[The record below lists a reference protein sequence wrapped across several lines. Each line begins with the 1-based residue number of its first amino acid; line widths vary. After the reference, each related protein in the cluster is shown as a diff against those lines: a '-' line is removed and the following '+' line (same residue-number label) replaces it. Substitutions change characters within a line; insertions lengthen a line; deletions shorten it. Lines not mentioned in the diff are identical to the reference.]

1 MIHHSQPYISQSQKQ
16 KVLDCLETS
25 MVSKGKRCAQFEQ
38 EHAHFL
44 NKKYGIACGSGTQGL
59 VAILKHLK
67 IGSGHEVILP
77 SYVCDK
83 VEEGILAVGAIP
95 VLCDIGES
103 WVMNN
108 ETIKAKIT
116 SHTKAII
123 LVHIFGINAYKE
135 SLLQFNIPIIE
146 DICQSTGSWNQKF
159 GAGSYTDYAFTS
171 FHGTKC
177 LTTGQGGMA
186 FCNDNEADIALRQS
200 IKQDFLNDYSD
211 LQASLGSA
219 QLAEYDFVLE
229 QRQAI
234 TQRYF
239 NELNP
244 SLIAITRDLDSMHFR
259 FPIISPID
267 FEHAKEAFEKV
278 GISIRKG
285 VDALI
290 HRKNG
295 ISDSE
300 FPMTAQRFEQTIS
313 LPILPQLTTEE
324 VDHIILQTNKI
335 LG

>member
-16 KVLDCLETS
+16 KVLDCLEIS
-25 MVSKGKRCAQFEQ
+25 MVSKGKSCAQFEQ
-38 EHAHFL
+38 EHANLL
-44 NKKYGIACGSGTQGL
+44 NKRYGIACGSGTQGL

-67 IGSGHEVILP
+67 IGEGDEVILP

-103 WVMNN
+103 WVMNK
-108 ETIKAKIT
+108 ESIKAKL
-116 SHTKAII
+116 SPKTKAII
-123 LVHIFGINAYKE
+123 LVHIFGINAFSE
-135 SLLQFNIPIIE
+135 SLKEFDFPIIE

-171 FHGTKC
+171 FHATKC

-186 FCNDNEADIALRQS
+186 FCNDNEAEIALRQS
-200 IKQDFLNDYSD
+200 IKQDFFNDYSD
-211 LQASLGSA
+211 LQASLGLA
-219 QLAEYDFVLE
+219 QLAEYDFVLKK
-229 QRQAI
+229 RQNI
-234 TQRYF
+234 SQRYL

-259 FPIISPID
+259 FPIISPVD
-267 FEHAKEAFEKV
+267 FEQAKEAFEKV

-285 VDALI
+285 VDTLI

-300 FPMTAQRFEQTIS
+300 FPITVQRFEQTIS
-313 LPILPQLTTEE
+313 LPILPQLTPEE

-335 LG
+335 LR